1 MTIESGE
8 PFHKG
13 GLEVA
18 VYLMQHGI
26 PVSKADDPERPL
38 SAQGIKDV
46 ENIAEFL
53 QKRGIIVKDIYHS
66 GKRRARETAEIMGI
80 RFAPGAEPKERRGLS
95 PLDDVGDIADQINEG
110 NGDLLIA
117 GHLPHLEKLTSLL
130 VIGNESVPVVSFQQ
144 GGLVCLERHEDK
156 DWTVAWML
164 VPELIK

>member
-46 ENIAEFL
+46 ENLAEFL
-53 QKRGIIVKDIYHS
+53 QKRGITVKDVYHS
-66 GKRRARETAEIMGI
+66 GKRRARETAEILSA

-95 PLDDVGDIADQINEG
+95 PLDDVGGIADEIKKG
-110 NGDLLIA
+110 NGDLFIA
-117 GHLPHLEKLTSLL
+117 GHLPHLAKLVSLL
-130 VIGNESVPVVSFQQ
+130 VRSKVSESMFPFEFVIVTET
-144 GGLVCLERHEDK
+144 LL
-156 DWTVAWML
+156 
-164 VPELIK
+164 